1 MFEVSILILPMAVF
15 VVFWIYA
22 NLDSFLLAFQKE
34 DYVSGSKELMF
45 TLDNFKTVYRELFKD
60 KILLGYFKNTV
71 LFFAVALFINLPV
84 SILMSYFI
92 YKKIRMYKFFRVV
105 AYLPNIITS
114 AALVVLYKY
123 TFMAGGPYDAI
134 LAKFGKEFTDLF
146 TGSSALTMLL
156 IFNVM
161 FGFGP
166 NMVVLG
172 GAMNGISQECLE
184 AGEIDGCTWFKELTL
199 LILPMIWPT
208 ISTIIILGFAGFM
221 SSTGPILAMTANNP
235 ETFSLSYVLYS
246 YATGIGYFGQNI
258 YYASAVGLTMT
269 AVAFPLVVLLR
280 KLLNRIQE
288 D

>member
-1 MFEVSILILPMAVF
+1 MVGVSSLSQKQKNKLKRAMFEASILILPMAVF

-34 DYVSGSKELMF
+34 DYVSGSKQLMF

-60 KILLGYFKNTV
+60 KTLLGYFKNTV

-123 TFMAGGPYDAI
+123 TFMAGGPYDAL
-134 LAKFGKEFTDLF
+134 LASFGKEFTDLF

-172 GAMNGISQECLE
+172 GAMNG
-184 AGEIDGCTWFKELTL
+184 
-199 LILPMIWPT
+199 
-208 ISTIIILGFAGFM
+208 
-221 SSTGPILAMTANNP
+221 
-235 ETFSLSYVLYS
+235 
-246 YATGIGYFGQNI
+246 
-258 YYASAVGLTMT
+258 
-269 AVAFPLVVLLR
+269 
-280 KLLNRIQE
+280 
-288 D
+288 